1 MQAAQKQPS
10 NRRNFGQWMTL
21 RRGMC
26 LMGLVGLSG
35 LGYLSYTPL
44 AKANQQSSIIKPSV
58 QGQNYHL
65 ASSGNATKI
74 DDVTSK
80 PTKIM
85 HSNPRRFATNLP
97 LFSSQYSW
105 FDEAQI
111 AAYSTA
117 VKSSLQTWSI
127 DCAKAVFNS
136 RQVHREWQG
145 WLSQA
150 FQATQTHNALL
161 FLLLNGIKDQR
172 FVDESIIYGK
182 DLIKHAVV

>member
-1 MQAAQKQPS
+1 
-10 NRRNFGQWMTL
+10 
-21 RRGMC
+21 MC

-35 LGYLSYTPL
+35 LGYLSYTPM
-44 AKANQQSSIIKPSV
+44 AKANQQSKIIKSNV
-58 QGQNYHL
+58 QGKNYHL
-65 ASSGNATKI
+65 ASSGTTTKI
-74 DDVTSK
+74 DDVTPK
-80 PTKIM
+80 PTTIM
-85 HSNPRRFATNLP
+85 QSNPRRFATNLP